1 MAAPLK
7 KKDFIGLA
15 SVNWLYS
22 GAETP
27 SLKSSAQAVQEYF
40 ESRSTGPLGRSNNAE
55 KEASLKSNLSQML
68 NLEEN
73 NIAIGSNTSEL
84 MFSIVLSLNWQP
96 GDNVVIHTLEFPS
109 GVLPIIQLKERGV
122 EVRVVQH
129 QNWQITPAQI
139 LDRVDSR
146 TRLVISSWV
155 SYLSGARLEY
165 QKIYKSL
172 GNSHTLFMVDVT
184 QALGAFN
191 FDGKFA
197 DFTVCSSYKW
207 LLGPH
212 GAGILGINPA
222 KTESILPKVVGWRG
236 ISDMFA
242 PTRFEKYTCHK
253 DARRFETG
261 YPSYPAI
268 WALEASTRY
277 LLEAGVENCSD
288 HILKMGG
295 YLIHHLQGL
304 GYQVMTPADP
314 QLRAGNISIVCPNG
328 EKVAEALAAEKIYIW
343 GGDNRI
349 RASIHAFVD
358 QEDIDSFLS
367 ALQRYFPAGR

>member
-1 MAAPLK
+1 MNAPLN
-7 KKDFIGLA
+7 KKDFIDLE

-27 SLKSSAQAVQEYF
+27 SLLNSAHAVQNYF
-40 ESRSTGPLGRSNNAE
+40 ESRSAGPAGRSKNAE
-55 KEASLKSNLSQML
+55 KEASLKQNLSRML
-68 NLEEN
+68 NLEEKH
-73 NIAIGSNTSEL
+73 IAIGANTSEL
-84 MFSIVLSLNWQP
+84 MFSVVLSLNWQP

-109 GVLPIIQLKERGV
+109 GVLPCLQLKKRGI

-129 QNWQITPAQI
+129 QNWEITPEQI
-139 LDRVDSR
+139 LNQVDDR
-146 TRLVISSWV
+146 TKLVISSWV

-165 QKIYKSL
+165 KKIYKSL
-172 GNSHTLFMVDVT
+172 KNSTTLFMVDAT
-184 QALGAFN
+184 QALGAFK
-191 FDGKFA
+191 FDGTFA
-197 DFTVCSSYKW
+197 DFVVCSSYKW

-212 GAGILGINPA
+212 GAGILAVNPYR
-222 KTESILPKVVGWRG
+222 TEKIMPEVIGWRG

-242 PTRFEKYTCHK
+242 PSRFEKFTCHT

-295 YLIHHLQGL
+295 YLIQHLQGL

-314 QLRAGNISIVCPNG
+314 QLRAGNISIVCPKG

-349 RASIHAFVD
+349 RASIHAFVK
-358 QEDIDSFLS
+358 QMDIDSFLE
-367 ALQRYFPAGR
+367 ALQRNFSA